1 MTKKK
6 KFSEKELLEDLAALL
21 EHIAD
26 NISSFIGPEAGY
38 AVLGYPPLPP
48 NSEMTDYPNKVDAA
62 ILAKLSITDCMLR
75 AYDYVMNAR
84 WPTGNDIP
92 EPLEEVAQFMEFW
105 DRLTP
110 EDSYCRYVHDAAF
123 ARWAID
129 EPWEEMNLDFGQ
141 IALLAEVD
149 ERTVRN
155 AASGK
160 GPNQLLTIKVG
171 SKTLVRPEDALAWL
185 KTRPSFRP
193 TVFYTSRGHESFS
206 NAEEFGQFL
215 VMAREELGL
224 DRGQLLQRL
233 GWPEEKGGYLA
244 DLEHG
249 LSPCRLE
256 EVIPLAKALNKS
268 EESFLRRFMEV
279 FYPREW
285 QILTTAK
292 AGG

>member
-1 MTKKK
+1 MAKKQ
-6 KFSEKELLEDLAALL
+6 KFSEKDLLDDLTILL

-26 NISSFIGPEAGY
+26 NISSFSGPEAGY
-38 AVLGYPPLPP
+38 AVLGYPPLPQDSSVMERFTTV
-48 NSEMTDYPNKVDAA
+48 NTA
-62 ILAKLSITDCMLR
+62 ILTKLPITDSMLR

-84 WPTGNDIP
+84 WPTGNDIS

-110 EDSYCRYVHDAAF
+110 EDSPCRYVHDTAF

-129 EPWEEMNLDFGQ
+129 EPWLEMNLDFGQ

-160 GPNQLLTIKVG
+160 GPNQLATIKVG
-171 SKTLVRPEDALAWL
+171 SKTLVRPEDALNWL

-193 TVFYTSRGHESFS
+193 TVFYTTKGDQSFS
-206 NAEEFGQFL
+206 NATEFGQFL
-215 VMAREELGL
+215 VTAREELGM
-224 DRGQLLQRL
+224 DRAQLLHRL

-244 DLEHG
+244 NLEHG
-249 LSPCRLE
+249 LMPCRLG
-256 EVIPLAKALNKS
+256 EVIPLARALNKS
-268 EESFLRRFMEV
+268 EEGFLRRFMEV
-279 FYPREW
+279 FYSTEW
-285 QILTTAK
+285 QILTTSK